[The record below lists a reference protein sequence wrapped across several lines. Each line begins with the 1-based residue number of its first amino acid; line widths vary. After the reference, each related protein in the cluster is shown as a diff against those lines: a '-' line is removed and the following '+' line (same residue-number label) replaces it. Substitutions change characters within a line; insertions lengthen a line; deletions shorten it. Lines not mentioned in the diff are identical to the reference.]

1 MSILKSVSARMI
13 YTDSSLFPDQKDGS
27 YYVNLSLK
35 TAMIRYVN
43 DRFVDVELV
52 VSEKPV

>member
-1 MSILKSVSARMI
+1 MI

-52 VSEKPV
+52 VSEKLV